1 VKSSLFLSSTKAN
14 TTQQTN
20 LLSTTKIW
28 SKAKKKAPAPK
39 SVCSVENTASTS
51 IFYNIFYCFI
61 SFLLLKI
68 LLHKAFFFSS
78 IYFLENYSSDNY
90 DNQQNVYS
98 IKKWLFIF
106 IQFPSFLSYLSLFWH
121 YVRTPNFFCVLV
133 ADKKYGVTWNQ
144 SHQVRFKSRV
154 KALPSILLFDVAKN
168 IHES

>member
-51 IFYNIFYCFI
+51 IFYNIFYCVI
-61 SFLLLKI
+61 SFLLLKSI
-68 LLHKAFFFSS
+68 LHKASFFK
-78 IYFLENYSSDNY
+78 YLLPEKYSSDKY

-106 IQFPSFLSYLSLFWH
+106 IQVPSFLSYLSLFWH